1 MRGKVNDYSPLEEK
15 ILSKLLHTKE
25 SLILS
30 TIEVISEHGL
40 QGLTTREVAKRQGI
54 SESTIFKHYKTK
66 NELIL
71 AVLEYFAQYDE
82 AIIES
87 LGLKEFTPIEA
98 IIYFVE
104 AYVTYY
110 ENYPE
115 ITAITLSYEGLMH
128 EIELGDVVQRIFA
141 KRVKAIRSL
150 IEDAKRQ
157 KEISKDVDTESLA
170 DLIIG
175 LERVII
181 LRWRLDNYNF
191 SLKKHTLTALKMLLD
206 VFRIRCKTKS
216 TS

>member
-1 MRGKVNDYSPLEEK
+1 M
-15 ILSKLLHTKE
+15 SKLLHTKE

-30 TIEVISEHGL
+30 TIEVISDQGL

-54 SESTIFKHYKTK
+54 SESTIFKHYKSK

-71 AVLEYFAQYDE
+71 AVLDYFSQYDQ

-87 LGLKEFTPIEA
+87 LGLKEFKPIEA
-98 IIYFVE
+98 ITYFVE

-115 ITAITLSYEGLMH
+115 ITAITLSYEGLIH
-128 EIELGDVVQRIFA
+128 EVELIDVVKRIFT
-141 KRVKAIRSL
+141 KRVNTIRSL
-150 IEDAKRQ
+150 LEEAQRQ
-157 KEISKDVDTESLA
+157 NEITQDVDPESLA

-175 LERVII
+175 LERVVV

-191 SLKKHTLTALKMLLD
+191 SLKEHTLTALKMLLD
-206 VFRIRCKTKS
+206 VFKINRPLI
-216 TS
+216 

>member
-1 MRGKVNDYSPLEEK
+1 MT
-15 ILSKLLHTKE
+15 KLLHTKE

-54 SESTIFKHYKTK
+54 SESTIFKHYKSK

-71 AVLEYFAQYDE
+71 AVLEYFSQYDQ

-87 LGLKEFTPIEA
+87 LDLKEFKPIEA
-98 IIYFVE
+98 ITYFVE

-115 ITAITLSYEGLMH
+115 ITAITLSYECLRR
-128 EIELGDVVQRIFA
+128 EAELSDVVYRIFT
-141 KRVKAIRSL
+141 KRVNTIQAL
-150 IEDAKRQ
+150 IEEAIHQ
-157 KEISKDVDTESLA
+157 NEISRDVDPGSLT

-175 LERVII
+175 LERVAV
-181 LRWRLDNYNF
+181 LRWRLGNYDF
-191 SLKKHTLTALKMLLD
+191 SLKEHTLKTLKMLLD
-206 VFRIRCKTKS
+206 IFKLSKETNCLG
-216 TS
+216 

>member
-1 MRGKVNDYSPLEEK
+1 M
-15 ILSKLLHTKE
+15 SKLLHTKE

-54 SESTIFKHYKTK
+54 SESTIFKHYKSK

-71 AVLEYFAQYDE
+71 AVLEYFAQYDQ

-87 LGLKEFTPIEA
+87 LALKEFKPIAA
-98 IIYFVE
+98 ITYFVE

-128 EIELGDVVQRIFA
+128 ELELSDVVRVIVTRRIST
-141 KRVKAIRSL
+141 IQSL
-150 IEDAKRQ
+150 IEEAKRQ
-157 KEISKDVDTESLA
+157 NEIAKDVDTDSLA

-175 LERVII
+175 LERMVI
-181 LRWRLDNYNF
+181 LRWRLDKYNF
-191 SLKKHTLTALKMLLD
+191 SLKKHTLTALRMLLGC
-206 VFRIRCKTKS
+206 FQIAE
-216 TS
+216 

>member
-1 MRGKVNDYSPLEEK
+1 M
-15 ILSKLLHTKE
+15 SKLWHTKD

-54 SESTIFKHYKTK
+54 SESTIFKHYKSK

-71 AVLEYFAQYDE
+71 AVLEYFAQYDQ

-87 LGLKEFTPIEA
+87 LGLKNFKPLEA
-98 IIYFVE
+98 ITYFVE

-115 ITAITLSYEGLMH
+115 ITAITLSYEGLRC
-128 EIELGDVVQRIFA
+128 EAELSDMVYRIFTN
-141 KRVKAIRSL
+141 RVNTIQSL
-150 IEDAKRQ
+150 IEKAIFQ
-157 KEISKDVDTESLA
+157 KEIPKEVDPESLT

-175 LERVII
+175 LERVVIQ
-181 LRWRLDNYNF
+181 RWRFENFNF
-191 SLKKHTLTALKMLLD
+191 SLKEHTLSALKMLLD
-206 VFRIRCKTKS
+206 VFKVNN
-216 TS
+216 

>member
-1 MRGKVNDYSPLEEK
+1 M
-15 ILSKLLHTKE
+15 SKLLHTKE

-30 TIEVISEHGL
+30 TIVVISEQGL

-71 AVLEYFAQYDE
+71 AVLEYFAQYDQ

-87 LGLKEFTPIEA
+87 LGLKEFKPIEA
-98 IIYFVE
+98 ITYFVE

-128 EIELGDVVQRIFA
+128 EVGLSEVVKRIFT
-141 KRVKAIRSL
+141 KRFNTIQSL
-150 IEDAKRQ
+150 IEDAKCQ
-157 KEISKDVDTESLA
+157 NEIPKNVDTDSLA

-175 LERVII
+175 LERVVI
-181 LRWRLDNYNF
+181 LRWRLNYYNF
-191 SLKKHTLTALKMLLD
+191 SLKDQTLTALKMLLNGFKVTD
-206 VFRIRCKTKS
+206 LNTKWEKKPKL
-216 TS
+216 

>member
-1 MRGKVNDYSPLEEK
+1 M
-15 ILSKLLHTKE
+15 SKLLHTKE

-71 AVLEYFAQYDE
+71 AVLEYFSQYDQE
-82 AIIES
+82 IIES
-87 LGLKEFTPIEA
+87 LSLKKFKPIEA
-98 IIYFVE
+98 ITFFVE

-115 ITAITLSYEGLMH
+115 ITAIIESYEGLMR
-128 EIELGDVVQRIFA
+128 EAELSDVVYRIFT
-141 KRVKAIRSL
+141 KRVNTIQSL
-150 IEDAKRQ
+150 IEEAKRQ
-157 KEISKDVDTESLA
+157 KEILKDVDPESLA

-175 LERVII
+175 LERVVL

-191 SLKKHTLTALKMLLD
+191 SLRKHTLTSLKMLLD
-206 VFRIRCKTKS
+206 VFKRQNGTNAPDEEEWS
-216 TS
+216 

>member
-1 MRGKVNDYSPLEEK
+1 MNDYSPLEEK

>member
-1 MRGKVNDYSPLEEK
+1 M
-15 ILSKLLHTKE
+15 SKLLHTKE

-30 TIEVISEHGL
+30 MIEVISEQGL
-40 QGLTTREVAKRQGI
+40 QGITTREVAKRQGI

-71 AVLEYFAQYDE
+71 AVLEYFSQYDQ

-87 LGLKEFTPIEA
+87 LGLKEFKPIEA
-98 IIYFVE
+98 ITYFVE

-115 ITAITLSYEGLMH
+115 ITAITLSYEGLMR
-128 EIELGDVVQRIFA
+128 EAELSDVVKRIFT
-141 KRVKAIRSL
+141 KRVNTIQSL
-150 IEDAKRQ
+150 IEDAQRQ
-157 KEISKDVDTESLA
+157 KEIPKDVDTESLA

-175 LERVII
+175 LERVVI

-191 SLKKHTLTALKMLLD
+191 SLKEHTLTALKMLLD
-206 VFRIRCKTKS
+206 VFKVK
-216 TS
+216 

>member
-1 MRGKVNDYSPLEEK
+1 M
-15 ILSKLLHTKE
+15 SKLIHTKE

-30 TIEVISEHGL
+30 TIEVISEQGL

-54 SESTIFKHYKTK
+54 SESTIFKHYKSK

-71 AVLEYFAQYDE
+71 AVLDYFSQYDQ

-87 LGLKEFTPIEA
+87 LVLKELKPIEA
-98 IIYFVE
+98 IIYFAE

-128 EIELGDVVQRIFA
+128 EAEFCIVIKEIFT
-141 KRVKAIRSL
+141 KRVNTIQFL
-150 IEDAKRQ
+150 IEEAKCQ
-157 KEISKDVDTESLA
+157 NEIKQNVDPESLT

-175 LERVII
+175 LEREVV
-181 LRWRLDNYNF
+181 LRWRLNNYNF
-191 SLKKHTLTALKMLLD
+191 SLKEHTLKALKMLLE
-206 VFRIRCKTKS
+206 VFHKE
-216 TS
+216 

>member
-1 MRGKVNDYSPLEEK
+1 M
-15 ILSKLLHTKE
+15 SKLLHTKE

-30 TIEVISEHGL
+30 TIEVISEYGL

-71 AVLEYFAQYDE
+71 AVLEYFSQYDQ

-87 LGLKEFTPIEA
+87 LGLKEFKPIEA
-98 IIYFVE
+98 ITYFVE

-115 ITAITLSYEGLMH
+115 ITAITLSYEGLIH
-128 EIELGDVVQRIFA
+128 EVELSDVVKRIFT
-141 KRVKAIRSL
+141 KRVNTIQSL

-157 KEISKDVDTESLA
+157 HEISRDVDPACLA
-170 DLIIG
+170 DLILG
-175 LERVII
+175 LERVAV
-181 LRWRLDNYNF
+181 LRWRLEHYNF
-191 SLKKHTLTALKMLLD
+191 CLKEHTLKTLKMLLD
-206 VFRIRCKTKS
+206 GFKLTNDTNCPS
-216 TS
+216 

>member
-1 MRGKVNDYSPLEEK
+1 LENINQGGG

-25 SLILS
+25 GLILS

-71 AVLEYFAQYDE
+71 AVLEYFSQYDE

-87 LGLKEFTPIEA
+87 LGLKELKPIEA
-98 IIYFVE
+98 ITYFVE

-115 ITAITLSYEGLMH
+115 ITAITLSYEGLLH
-128 EIELGDVVQRIFA
+128 EVELSAVVKRIVNSRINTIQR
-141 KRVKAIRSL
+141 L
-150 IEDAKRQ
+150 IEEAKRQ
-157 KEISKDVDTESLA
+157 KEMPEYVDPVCLS
-170 DLIIG
+170 DFIIG
-175 LERVII
+175 MERVVI
-181 LRWRLDNYNF
+181 LRWRLNNYNF
-191 SLKKHTLTALKMLLD
+191 SLKESTLTALKMLLD
-206 VFRIRCKTKS
+206 SFKNK
-216 TS
+216 